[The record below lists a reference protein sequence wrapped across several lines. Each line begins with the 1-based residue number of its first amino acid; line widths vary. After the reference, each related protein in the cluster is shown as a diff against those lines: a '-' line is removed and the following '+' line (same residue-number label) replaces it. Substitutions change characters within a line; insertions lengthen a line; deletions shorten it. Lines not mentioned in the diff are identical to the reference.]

1 MKRPLQFLRL
11 RSPLTLL
18 AVALFLALTF
28 ASTPSDP
35 APSDPNM
42 TPPPAETQ
50 ELASFLVAGTG
61 TASDGRFHAFRSA
74 DLTAAA
80 DPAAAPAREPR
91 RLSLLDPAADDLE
104 ARRRFLHR
112 LPYGTAI
119 ALAAERHHVDGLL
132 LAAIVEVESDFSAR
146 AVSSQGAMGLMQV
159 IPDVAQDYGVQGD
172 LLDPYVNVDVGS
184 RYVRGLLKDYKGDLE
199 MALAAYN
206 AGPGV
211 VDRYKGVP
219 PYAETRSFVRDVLAQ
234 YAAYN
239 RKLEARGV
247 KAAGGAARAAYS
259 HSPAPLS
266 HPTPPSLLGRERP
279 GDLSAK

>member
-1 MKRPLQFLRL
+1 MKRPLRF
-11 RSPLTLL
+11 RSPLTLS
-18 AVALFLALTF
+18 AATLFLALTF
-28 ASTPSDP
+28 ASAPSDP
-35 APSDPNM
+35 APPDPNM
-42 TPPPAETQ
+42 TPSPAETQ

-61 TASDGRFHAFRSA
+61 ATDGRFHAFRPA
-74 DLTAAA
+74 DLAAAA
-80 DPAAAPAREPR
+80 DPALEPR
-91 RLSLLDPAADDLE
+91 KLSLLDPGADDLE

-146 AVSSQGAMGLMQV
+146 AVSPQGALGLMQV
-159 IPDVAQDYGVQGD
+159 IPDVAQDYGVTGD
-172 LLDPYVNVDVGS
+172 LLDPSVNLDVGS
-184 RYVRGLLKDYKGDLE
+184 RYVGGLLKDYKGDLE

-211 VDRYKGVP
+211 VDRYKGIP

-234 YAAYN
+234 YEAYN

-247 KAAGGAARAAYS
+247 KAAGTAARAA
-259 HSPAPLS
+259 
-266 HPTPPSLLGRERP
+266 
-279 GDLSAK
+279 SAL

>member
-1 MKRPLQFLRL
+1 MKRPLRL

-18 AVALFLALTF
+18 AAALFLALSF

-42 TPPPAETQ
+42 TPPPAGTQ

-61 TASDGRFHAFRSA
+61 TASDGRFHAFRTA
-74 DLTAAA
+74 DLATS
-80 DPAAAPAREPR
+80 DPAPEPR
-91 RLSLLDPAADDLE
+91 RLSLLDPGADDLE

-119 ALAAERHHVDGLL
+119 AAAAERHHVDGLL
-132 LAAIVEVESDFSAR
+132 LAAIVEVESDFSAS
-146 AVSSQGAMGLMQV
+146 AVSPQG
-159 IPDVAQDYGVQGD
+159 YGVEGD

-184 RYVRGLLKDYKGDLE
+184 RYVGGLLKDYKGDLQ

-247 KAAGGAARAAYS
+247 KAAGQTARAAYP
-259 HSPAPLS
+259 HSLLPRSRPL
-266 HPTPPSLLGRERP
+266 PPSLTKSAGP
-279 GDLSAK
+279 QALSTR

>member
-1 MKRPLQFLRL
+1 MKRPLRL

-18 AVALFLALTF
+18 AAAFFLALTF

-42 TPPPAETQ
+42 TPPPAEPQ

-61 TASDGRFHAFRSA
+61 TASDGRFHAFRTA
-74 DLTAAA
+74 DLTAAS
-80 DPAAAPAREPR
+80 APAPEPR
-91 RLSLLDPAADDLE
+91 RLSLLAPGADDLE
-104 ARRRFLHR
+104 TRRRFLHH

-119 ALAAERHHVDGLL
+119 AAAAERHHVDGLL

-146 AVSSQGAMGLMQV
+146 AVSSQGALGLMQV
-159 IPDVAQDYGVQGD
+159 IPDVAQDYGVEGD
-172 LLDPYVNVDVGS
+172 LLDPYVNLDVGS
-184 RYVRGLLKDYKGDLE
+184 RYVDGLLKDYKGDLQ

-239 RKLEARGV
+239 RKLAARGV
-247 KAAGGAARAAYS
+247 KAAGGAARAAYP
-259 HSPAPLS
+259 HSPV
-266 HPTPPSLLGRERP
+266 PPSRPERLQA
-279 GDLSAK
+279 LSAR

>member
-1 MKRPLQFLRL
+1 MKRRLRL

-18 AVALFLALTF
+18 AATLFLALTL

-42 TPPPAETQ
+42 TPPPPETQ

-61 TASDGRFHAFRSA
+61 APEGQFHAFRPA
-74 DLTAAA
+74 DLAAA
-80 DPAAAPAREPR
+80 TADPGADPPLEPR
-91 RLSLLDPAADDLE
+91 KLSLLDPGADDLE

-119 ALAAERHHVDGLL
+119 AAAAERHHVDGLL
-132 LAAIVEVESDFSAR
+132 LAAIVAVESGFSAR
-146 AVSSQGAMGLMQV
+146 AISPQGALGLMQV
-159 IPDVAQDYGVQGD
+159 IPDVAQDYGVEGD

-184 RYVRGLLKDYKGDLE
+184 RYVGGLLKDYKGDLE
-199 MALAAYN
+199 RALAAYN

-234 YAAYN
+234 YAEYN
-239 RKLEARGV
+239 RKMEARGV
-247 KAAGGAARAAYS
+247 KAAGMTARAA
-259 HSPAPLS
+259 
-266 HPTPPSLLGRERP
+266 
-279 GDLSAK
+279 SAL

>member
-1 MKRPLQFLRL
+1 MKRFLQSPRL

-18 AVALFLALTF
+18 AVTLFLALTL

-35 APSDPNM
+35 APADPNM

-50 ELASFLVAGTG
+50 ELASFLAAGTG
-61 TASDGRFHAFRSA
+61 TSSGGRFHVFRPA
-74 DLTAAA
+74 DLATAAA
-80 DPAAAPAREPR
+80 PTLEPR
-91 RLSLLDPAADDLE
+91 KLSLLDPGADDLE

-112 LPYGTAI
+112 MPYGTAI

-132 LAAIVEVESDFSAR
+132 LAAIVEVESGFSAH
-146 AVSSQGAMGLMQV
+146 AVSSEGALGLMQV
-159 IPDVAQDYGVQGD
+159 IPDVAQDYGVTGD

-184 RYVRGLLKDYKGDLE
+184 RYVGGLLKDYKGDLQ

-219 PYAETRSFVRDVLAQ
+219 PYAETRSFVHDVLAR
-234 YAAYN
+234 YAEYN
-239 RKLEARGV
+239 RKMGARGV
-247 KAAGGAARAAYS
+247 KAADLTARAA
-259 HSPAPLS
+259 
-266 HPTPPSLLGRERP
+266 
-279 GDLSAK
+279 SAL

>member
-1 MKRPLQFLRL
+1 MKRFLQSLRL

-18 AVALFLALTF
+18 AVTLFLALTF

-35 APSDPNM
+35 APSDPHM

-50 ELASFLVAGTG
+50 ELASFLTAGTG
-61 TASDGRFHAFRSA
+61 TSSDGRFHAFRPA
-74 DLTAAA
+74 DLAAAA
-80 DPAAAPAREPR
+80 DPSPEPHK
-91 RLSLLDPAADDLE
+91 LSLLAPGADDLE

-112 LPYGTAI
+112 MPYGTAI

-146 AVSSQGAMGLMQV
+146 AVSPQGALGLMQV
-159 IPDVAQDYGVQGD
+159 IPDVAQDYGVTGD

-184 RYVRGLLKDYKGDLE
+184 RYVGGLLKDYKGNLE

-211 VDRYKGVP
+211 VDRYKGIP

-239 RKLEARGV
+239 RKMEARGV
-247 KAAGGAARAAYS
+247 KAAGLTARAA
-259 HSPAPLS
+259 
-266 HPTPPSLLGRERP
+266 
-279 GDLSAK
+279 SAL

>member
-1 MKRPLQFLRL
+1 MKRTLRL

-18 AVALFLALTF
+18 AAALFLALTF

-42 TPPPAETQ
+42 TPPPAEAP

-61 TASDGRFHAFRSA
+61 TASDGRFHAFRTA
-74 DLTAAA
+74 DLTAVSAS
-80 DPAAAPAREPR
+80 EPR
-91 RLSLLDPAADDLE
+91 RLSLLDPGADDLE
-104 ARRRFLHR
+104 VRRRFLNR

-119 ALAAERHHVDGLL
+119 AVAAERHHVDGLL
-132 LAAIVEVESDFSAR
+132 LAAIVEVESDFSAH
-146 AVSSQGAMGLMQV
+146 AVSSQGALGLMQV
-159 IPDVAQDYGVQGD
+159 IPDVAQDYGVTGD
-172 LLDPYVNVDVGS
+172 LLDPYVNLDVGS
-184 RYVRGLLKDYKGDLE
+184 RYVGGLLKDYKGDLQ

-247 KAAGGAARAAYS
+247 KAAGEAARAAYP
-259 HSPAPLS
+259 HARTPLS
-266 HPTPPSLLGRERP
+266 RPLPPSLTKGEAP
-279 GDLSAK
+279 QALSTR

>member
-1 MKRPLQFLRL
+1 
-11 RSPLTLL
+11 
-18 AVALFLALTF
+18 
-28 ASTPSDP
+28 
-35 APSDPNM
+35 M
-42 TPPPAETQ
+42 TPPPAETP

-61 TASDGRFHAFRSA
+61 TASDGRFHAFRPA
-74 DLTAAA
+74 DLAVAVDLA
-80 DPAAAPAREPR
+80 SEPR
-91 RLSLLDPAADDLE
+91 GLSLLDPGADDME

-112 LPYGTAI
+112 LPYGMAI
-119 ALAAERHHVDGLL
+119 AVAAERHHVDGLL

-159 IPDVAQDYGVQGD
+159 IPDVAQDYGVTGD
-172 LLDPYVNVDVGS
+172 LRDPYVNLDVGS
-184 RYVRGLLKDYKGDLE
+184 RYVGGLLKDYKGDLE

-211 VDRYKGVP
+211 VDRYKGIP

-247 KAAGGAARAAYS
+247 KAAGLTARAAYS
-259 HSPAPLS
+259 PSPAPLS
-266 HPTPPSLLGRERP
+266 RPHPSSPAKGE
-279 GDLSAK
+279 GHQALSTR

>member
-1 MKRPLQFLRL
+1 MKRPFRFRIPLALL
-11 RSPLTLL
+11 AAALTLALNL
-18 AVALFLALTF
+18 AP
-28 ASTPSDP
+28 TPSDP

-42 TPPPAETQ
+42 TPPPPETQ

-61 TASDGRFHAFRSA
+61 TSGGKLHAIRPA
-74 DLTAAA
+74 DLDAAI
-80 DPAAAPAREPR
+80 APAPEPR
-91 RLSLLDPAADDLE
+91 KLSLLDAAPDDLE

-119 ALAAERHHVDGLL
+119 AVAAERHHVDGLL

-159 IPDVAQDYGVQGD
+159 IPDVAQDYGVEGD
-172 LLDPYVNVDVGS
+172 LLDPYVNVEVGS
-184 RYVRGLLKDYKGDLE
+184 RYFRGLLKDYKGDLE
-199 MALAAYN
+199 RALAAYN

-247 KAAGGAARAAYS
+247 KAAGLTARAA
-259 HSPAPLS
+259 
-266 HPTPPSLLGRERP
+266 P
-279 GDLSAK
+279 GL